1 MKGYIIWRASP
12 LKTASTKSPTGSAR
26 AHRCPPCAHIAKG
39 AAITIERENDKDAV
53 VSLREIAEKTISA
66 GDMRDGLIHSIQKEV
81 EIDEPEAAAAPILPS
96 QSPRATLG
104 RDDPATD
111 VIVDTMTED
120 ELLRGL
126 ERLTPEESMVKGE
139 AASAGARGSRY

>member
-1 MKGYIIWRASP
+1 M
-12 LKTASTKSPTGSAR
+12 
-26 AHRCPPCAHIAKG
+26 
-39 AAITIERENDKDAV
+39 RE
-53 VSLREIAEKTISA
+53 
-66 GDMRDGLIHSIQKEV
+66 GLIQPIQKEL

-104 RDDPATD
+104 RCDPSTD

-139 AASAGARGSRY
+139 AAASAGARGSRY